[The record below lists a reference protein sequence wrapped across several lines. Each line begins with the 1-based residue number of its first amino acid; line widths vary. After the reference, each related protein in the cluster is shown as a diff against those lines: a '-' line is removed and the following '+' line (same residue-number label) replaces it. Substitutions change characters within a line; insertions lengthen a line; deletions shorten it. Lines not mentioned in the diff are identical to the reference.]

1 LLEKFQKNMDIFNP
15 GAVPNA
21 GEEDFV
27 DEYDELYDDDSV
39 IGQNGANNGD
49 EEKKEKIPD

>member
-1 LLEKFQKNMDIFNP
+1 MDIFNP